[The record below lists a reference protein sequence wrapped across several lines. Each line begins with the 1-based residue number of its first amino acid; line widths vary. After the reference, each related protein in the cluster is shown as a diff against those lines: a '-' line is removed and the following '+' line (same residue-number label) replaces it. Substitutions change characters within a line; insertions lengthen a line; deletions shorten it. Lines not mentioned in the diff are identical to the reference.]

1 MCIINLQQIK
11 QNRLIL
17 EKISI
22 SASEVARKCDET
34 RFEVDIY
41 SCMHK
46 KEKREVLKTLFRYS
60 FVSNIDVNL
69 HIYVS
74 SNILL

>member
-1 MCIINLQQIK
+1 MCILNLHQIK
-11 QNRLIL
+11 QIRSIL

-22 SASEVARKCDET
+22 SASEVAKKCDET

-60 FVSNIDVNL
+60 FVSNIDVKF
-69 HIYVS
+69 HIYIS
-74 SNILL
+74 GNILL